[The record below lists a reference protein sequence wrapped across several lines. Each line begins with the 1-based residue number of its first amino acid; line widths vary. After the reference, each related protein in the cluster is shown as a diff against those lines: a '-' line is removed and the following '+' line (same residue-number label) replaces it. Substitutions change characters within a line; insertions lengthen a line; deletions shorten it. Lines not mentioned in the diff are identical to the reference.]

1 MVSVSTQHDI
11 QATWLKDAFD
21 SGFRRNAGQDSVDGK
36 LAGLVRV
43 MPGTISIVADVDR
56 LVDTVAEKLVDKGE
70 AGWSADR
77 STTCMWNRIAQC
89 CRGLLKKLL

>member
-1 MVSVSTQHDI
+1 
-11 QATWLKDAFD
+11 
-21 SGFRRNAGQDSVDGK
+21 
-36 LAGLVRV
+36 

-56 LVDTVAEKLVDKGE
+56 LVDTVAEKLMDKGE

-77 STTCMWNRIAQC
+77 STACMWNRIAQC